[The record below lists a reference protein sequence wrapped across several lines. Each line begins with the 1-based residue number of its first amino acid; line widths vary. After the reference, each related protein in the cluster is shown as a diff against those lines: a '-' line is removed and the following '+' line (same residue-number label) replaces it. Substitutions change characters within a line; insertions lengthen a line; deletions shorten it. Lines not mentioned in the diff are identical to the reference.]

1 MNIRPLS
8 SNLCAMSIKVLV
20 ISSSPRAG
28 GNTDLLADEVRRG
41 AAEAGADTEKIML
54 RHMDISPC
62 MECGFCARKGKCRIE
77 DDMYVLYDKFLEYH
91 RLVLAAPIYFMAHC
105 AQAKIMIDRCQA
117 FWSRKYVLKQ
127 PLLEKEPEHDR
138 IGAFV
143 SCGGTKGEKVFA
155 GAKVTMKYFFDVL
168 AMEYG
173 ENLLFNRIDDKG
185 DVLEH
190 PTGMKDA
197 FELGTRIGQPWK
209 KSN

>member
-1 MNIRPLS
+1 
-8 SNLCAMSIKVLV
+8 MSIKVLV